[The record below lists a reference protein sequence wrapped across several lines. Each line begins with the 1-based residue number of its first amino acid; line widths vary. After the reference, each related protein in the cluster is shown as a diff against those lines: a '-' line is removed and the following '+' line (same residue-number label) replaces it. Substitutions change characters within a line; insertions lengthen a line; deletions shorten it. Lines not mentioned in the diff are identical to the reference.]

1 MKQNRSLAISTIIQ
15 EHQKANLLNL
25 MENVFPEQIFERH
38 KTGKRRDRVFS
49 LQGTL
54 MTMVLTATQQDK
66 SLKNSVSLYYGIHQK
81 MRDKMFMDAK
91 MEMEKYEQEREEK
104 PQVGRPRKR
113 ATIIPK
119 SKALD
124 ISLNTAAYSKA
135 RTRLPLEL
143 TAELYKSSIMEGV
156 KNQYSH
162 WHNQRVLIGDGTY
175 VQVQDTPELRE
186 KYKVIIKGEESEGY
200 PQGLIVSV
208 TERGTGQI
216 TAYKLSNRHKSEL
229 ELFYD
234 LIDELPTGS
243 VILLD
248 DLYNCYEIMAK
259 CISKNIDIVV
269 PAKRKRNYRVIKEIS
284 LNDEIIE
291 IKAPSSR
298 SPWLTNPIEIPT
310 HIRLRRIKCISPE
323 GKEYILH
330 STILDEEIKAEE
342 FQILYLTRW
351 DIEISIQEV
360 KTIMDINIL
369 RSKTPDMIIKELY
382 VSIATYNLIRQII
395 YNSIR
400 GMPFSPKEDFI
411 QKFYTLNKDIFI
423 DKKGRVYSRWS
434 TGRRRTS
441 RIDKERNASET
452 KTRAEVSQTN

>member
-1 MKQNRSLAISTIIQ
+1 
-15 EHQKANLLNL
+15 
-25 MENVFPEQIFERH
+25 
-38 KTGKRRDRVFS
+38 
-49 LQGTL
+49 
-54 MTMVLTATQQDK
+54 
-66 SLKNSVSLYYGIHQK
+66 
-81 MRDKMFMDAK
+81 
-91 MEMEKYEQEREEK
+91 
-104 PQVGRPRKR
+104 
-113 ATIIPK
+113 
-119 SKALD
+119 
-124 ISLNTAAYSKA
+124 
-135 RTRLPLEL
+135 
-143 TAELYKSSIMEGV
+143 
-156 KNQYSH
+156 
-162 WHNQRVLIGDGTY
+162 
-175 VQVQDTPELRE
+175 VQDTPELRE

-269 PAKRKRNYRVIKEIS
+269 PAKRKRNYRVVKQIS

-411 QKFYTLNKDIFI
+411 QKFYTINKDIFI

-452 KTRAEVSQTN
+452 KTRAAVSQTN

>member
-1 MKQNRSLAISTIIQ
+1 
-15 EHQKANLLNL
+15 
-25 MENVFPEQIFERH
+25 MEDVFPEKIFERH
-38 KTGKRRDRVFS
+38 KAGKRRDRVFS

-81 MRDKMFMDAK
+81 IRDKMFMDAQI
-91 MEMEKYEQEREEK
+91 EMEKYEHEK
-104 PQVGRPRKR
+104 EKKRQVGRPRKR
-113 ATIIPK
+113 ATVIPK
-119 SKALD
+119 SKVLD

-143 TAELYKSSIMEGV
+143 TAELYKSSIMKGV

-162 WHNQRVLIGDGTY
+162 WHNRRVLIGDGTY
-175 VQVQDTPELRE
+175 VQMQDTPELRE
-186 KYKVIIKGEESEGY
+186 KYKVIIKGEESDGY
-200 PQGLIVSV
+200 PQGLIVTI

-216 TAYKLSNRHKSEL
+216 TTYKLSNRHKSEL

-234 LIDELPTGS
+234 LIDDLPAGS
-243 VILLD
+243 VIMLD

-259 CISKNIDIVV
+259 CISKNIDIIV
-269 PAKRKRNYRVIKEIS
+269 PAKRKRNYTVIKKIRS
-284 LNDEIIE
+284 NDEIIE
-291 IKAPSSR
+291 IKAPQSR
-298 SPWLTNPIEIPT
+298 SPWLTNPVEIPR
-310 HIRLRRIKCISPE
+310 HIRLRQIKCVSPE
-323 GKEYILH
+323 GKEYMLH
-330 STILDEEIKAEE
+330 STILDQEIKAEE
-342 FQILYLTRW
+342 FQTLYLTRW
-351 DIEISIQEV
+351 DIEISIQEI

-395 YNSIR
+395 YNSIKE
-400 GMPFSPKEDFI
+400 MPFSPKEDFI

-441 RIDKERNASET
+441 RIDKERNASEA
-452 KTRAEVSQTN
+452 KTGTEVS